1 MDCPVISDF
10 LSSDSHSMEWILRTV
25 ILIIITNCACS
36 ITIDNIRVPY
46 IIYGITNF
54 TNEALII

>member
-10 LSSDSHSMEWILRTV
+10 LSSDSHSMEWILNV
-25 ILIIITNCACS
+25 ILIIITNCTCS
-36 ITIDNIRVPY
+36 
-46 IIYGITNF
+46 ITNF